1 MKLPFIRHNVNAL
14 IKMPNIAI
22 FGGTF
27 DPIHWGHL
35 LIAETA
41 LDQFHLDRIIWVP
54 TFRPPHKALPLVSFE
69 HRLAMVSLAI
79 AGHPAFHVSAVD
91 SQQQGTS
98 YAIATFKALQT
109 LEPNACWYW
118 IIGNDAFQ
126 SLPHW
131 RASQTLAAQCI
142 WLVAPRLMQRA
153 GEGERAAGEER
164 AAGNDQ
170 LLEVAIPLDVFT
182 PSQSGSKL
190 NSSRL
195 MPYLPLNWHRLE
207 MPSVAVSSSLIRQQC
222 RDKRSIR
229 YLVPE
234 SVRCYITEKLLY
246 QMS

>member
-1 MKLPFIRHNVNAL
+1 MLNV
-14 IKMPNIAI
+14 AI

-27 DPIHWGHL
+27 DPVHWGHL

-41 LDQFHLDRIIWVP
+41 LDQFHLDRVIWVP

-69 HRLAMVSLAI
+69 HRLAMVSAAI
-79 AGHPAFHVSAVD
+79 ADHPAFRVSAVD
-91 SQQQGTS
+91 GQQQGTS
-98 YAIATFKALQT
+98 YAIATLNALQT

-126 SLPHW
+126 SLPKW
-131 RASQTLAAQCI
+131 RASQTLAAHCI

-153 GEGERAAGEER
+153 AEGKRAAGEARE
-164 AAGNDQ
+164 AGNDQ
-170 LLEVAIPLDVFT
+170 PLEMATPLNLLT

-190 NSSRL
+190 TPSL
-195 MPYLPLNWHRLE
+195 LTPYRSLNWHRLE
-207 MPSVAVSSSLIRQQC
+207 MPSLAVSSSLIRQRC
-222 RDKRSIR
+222 RDERSIR

-246 QMS
+246 TMS

>member
-1 MKLPFIRHNVNAL
+1 
-14 IKMPNIAI
+14 MPNVAI

-27 DPIHWGHL
+27 DPVHWGHL

-54 TFRPPHKALPLVSFE
+54 TFRPPHKASPLVSFE
-69 HRLAMVSLAI
+69 HRLAMVRSAI
-79 AGHPAFHVSAVD
+79 ADHPAFHVSAVD

-98 YAIATFKALQT
+98 YAIATFNALQT

-126 SLPHW
+126 SLPNW

-142 WLVAPRLMQRA
+142 WLVAPRFIQKA
-153 GEGERAAGEER
+153 VEEERAAGEAR
-164 AAGNDQ
+164 DAGNDQ
-170 LLEVAIPLDVFT
+170 PLEVTIPLDVLT

-190 NSSRL
+190 NPLLST
-195 MPYLPLNWHRLE
+195 PYPSLNWHRLE
-207 MPSVAVSSSLIRQQC
+207 MPSVTVSSSLIRQRC
-222 RDKRSIR
+222 RDARSIR

>member
-1 MKLPFIRHNVNAL
+1 
-14 IKMPNIAI
+14 MPNVAI

-27 DPIHWGHL
+27 DPVHWVHL

-54 TFRPPHKALPLVSFE
+54 TFRPPHKAPPLVSFE
-69 HRLAMVSLAI
+69 HRLAMVSSAI
-79 AGHPAFHVSAVD
+79 ADHPAFCVSAVD

-98 YAIATFKALQT
+98 YAIATFNALQT
-109 LEPNACWYW
+109 TEPSACWYW
-118 IIGNDAFQ
+118 IIGNDAFR
-126 SLPHW
+126 SLPKW

-142 WLVAPRLMQRA
+142 WLVAPRLTQRA
-153 GEGERAAGEER
+153 AEGEKVAGEAREEGEER
-164 AAGNDQ
+164 EVGNDQ
-170 LLEVAIPLDVFT
+170 PLEVATHQDVFT
-182 PSQSGSKL
+182 PLQSGSKL
-190 NSSRL
+190 NPSLL
-195 MPYLPLNWHRLE
+195 MPYLSLNWHRLE
-207 MPSVAVSSSLIRQQC
+207 MPSVAVSSSLIRQRC

>member
-1 MKLPFIRHNVNAL
+1 MKKPNV
-14 IKMPNIAI
+14 AI

-41 LDQFHLDRIIWVP
+41 LDQFHLDRVIWVP
-54 TFRPPHKALPLVSFE
+54 TFRPPHKAPPLVSFE
-69 HRLAMVSLAI
+69 HRLAMVSAAI
-79 AGHPAFHVSAVD
+79 ADHPAFRVSAVD
-91 SQQQGTS
+91 SQQEGTS
-98 YAIATFKALQT
+98 YAIATFNALQT

-126 SLPHW
+126 SLPKW
-131 RASQTLAAQCI
+131 RDSQTLAAQCI

-153 GEGERAAGEER
+153 AGEER

-170 LLEVAIPLDVFT
+170 PLEVTSPLDVLA
-182 PSQSGSKL
+182 PSQSGSKFNPSL
-190 NSSRL
+190 L
-195 MPYLPLNWHRLE
+195 TPYPSLNWHRLE
-207 MPSVAVSSSLIRQQC
+207 MPSVAVSSSLIRQRC
-222 RDKRSIR
+222 RDERSIR

-234 SVRCYITEKLLY
+234 SVRCYITEKFLY